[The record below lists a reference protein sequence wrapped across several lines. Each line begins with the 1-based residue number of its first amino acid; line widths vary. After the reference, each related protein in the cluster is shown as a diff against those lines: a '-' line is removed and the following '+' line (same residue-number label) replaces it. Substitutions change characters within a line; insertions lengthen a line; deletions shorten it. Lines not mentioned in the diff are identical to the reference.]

1 MGTWFSDKYA
11 EGTVG
16 HRFYAGCQNVD
27 TVETL
32 AAEHAR
38 ELFGA
43 PYAYAQPHSGI
54 DANLV
59 AFWSILAHRVESP
72 ALEKHQAKNVN
83 ELTEAD
89 WEELRH
95 ELGNQRML
103 GMSLDA
109 GGHLTHGFRPNIS
122 GKMFHQRSYGT
133 DPETGLL
140 DYDRVAA
147 AAREFRPLVLI
158 AGYSAYPRRV
168 DFAKM
173 REIAD
178 EVGATLMVDMAH
190 FAGLV
195 AGKVFTGDENPVPF
209 AHVTTTTTHKSL
221 RGPRGGLVL
230 ATEEYASSVDRGCP
244 MVLGGPLS
252 HVMAAKAVALAEAR
266 QPAFATYAQ
275 NIADNAKSLADGFLS
290 RDAKL
295 VTGGTD
301 NHIVLL
307 DVSSFGLT
315 GRQAES
321 ALLDAGVVT
330 NRNSVPADPNGAWYT
345 SGIRFGTPALT
356 TRGFGAAEFDRVA
369 ELVVDVLRNT
379 TPGHHEGRCAVE
391 GDVHAGRRGGRP
403 HPGCLR
409 RAARQA
415 PAVPRPRAHLT
426 HPHGARRTN
435 GRCALLPGRAPRS
448 VLPGLR
454 RALLRAG
461 VVGADRGLRR
471 DGAGGLHLGGRPRL
485 RRALQ
490 PRRHAGG
497 LPARRDVR
505 ARPAVLLGGPARRRA
520 AGLGRGDDGA
530 ARPRLAGRRGRVDAR
545 RRSASWSCCSASPSC
560 TSCSPS
566 GRRGARSTT
575 CSSGWPAVSSCSPG
589 CWRPPP

>member
-1 MGTWFSDKYA
+1 MTEQDLVETASSAYRAALEVIASVEPRIADATRAELADQRASLKLIASENYASPAVLLTMGTWFSDKYA
-11 EGTVG
+11 EGTIG

-27 TVETL
+27 TVEAL

-43 PYAYAQPHSGI
+43 PYAYVQPHSGI

-59 AFWSILAHRVESP
+59 AFWAILATRVEAP
-72 ALEKHQAKNVN
+72 ALAEHGAKNVN
-83 ELTEAD
+83 DLSEAD
-89 WEELRH
+89 WEVLRKKF
-95 ELGNQRML
+95 GDQRML

-147 AAREFRPLVLI
+147 AAREFKPLILI

-178 EVGATLMVDMAH
+178 DVGATLMVDMAH

-195 AGKVFTGDENPVPF
+195 AGKVFTGDEDPIPH
-209 AHVTTTTTHKSL
+209 AHITTTTTHKSL

-230 ATEEYASSVDRGCP
+230 TGPDYSDAVDRGCP

-252 HVMAAKAVALAEAR
+252 HIMAAKAVALAEAR
-266 QPAFATYAQ
+266 RPEFATYAQ
-275 NIADNAKSLADGFLS
+275 RIADNAKALADGFLS
-290 RDAKL
+290 RGATL

-307 DVSSFGLT
+307 DVSGFGLT

-330 NRNSVPADPNGAWYT
+330 NRNSVPQDPNGAWYT
-345 SGIRFGTPALT
+345 SGIRLGTPALT

-369 ELVVDVLRNT
+369 DLMIDVLKNT
-379 TPGHHEGRCAVE
+379 SPSTTS
-391 GDVHAGRRGGRP
+391 AGAPSKATYTLADGVADRT
-403 HPGCLR
+403 
-409 RAARQA
+409 RAASA
-415 PAVPRPRAHLT
+415 ELLDAHPLY
-426 HPHGARRTN
+426 
-435 GRCALLPGRAPRS
+435 
-448 VLPGLR
+448 PGLT
-454 RALLRAG
+454 LS
-461 VVGADRGLRR
+461 V
-471 DGAGGLHLGGRPRL
+471 
-485 RRALQ
+485 
-490 PRRHAGG
+490 
-497 LPARRDVR
+497 
-505 ARPAVLLGGPARRRA
+505 
-520 AGLGRGDDGA
+520 
-530 ARPRLAGRRGRVDAR
+530 
-545 RRSASWSCCSASPSC
+545 
-560 TSCSPS
+560 
-566 GRRGARSTT
+566 ST
-575 CSSGWPAVSSCSPG
+575 
-589 CWRPPP
+589 

>member
-1 MGTWFSDKYA
+1 MAADSTVTTPAPALGAEYADTASAAYRAALEVIEQVEPRIAAATRKELADQRDSLKLIASENYASPAVLLTMGSWFSDKYA
-11 EGTVG
+11 EGTIG

-27 TVETL
+27 TVESL

-59 AFWSILAHRVESP
+59 AYWAILATRIEGP
-72 ALEKHQAKNVN
+72 GLAELGAKHIND
-83 ELTEAD
+83 LSEAD
-89 WEELRH
+89 WESLRNK
-95 ELGNQRML
+95 LGNQRLM

-140 DYDRVAA
+140 DYAAVAA
-147 AAREFRPLVLI
+147 AAREFKPLVLV

-168 DFAKM
+168 NFAKM

-195 AGKVFTGDENPVPF
+195 AGKVFTGDEDPVPH

-230 ATEEYASSVDRGCP
+230 ATKEYSDAVDKGCP

-266 QPAFATYAQ
+266 QPSFQDYAQ
-275 NIADNAKSLADGFLS
+275 RVADNAKALADGFLK
-290 RDAKL
+290 RGAKL

-307 DVSSFGLT
+307 DVTSFGVT

-321 ALLDAGVVT
+321 ALLDSGVVT
-330 NRNSVPADPNGAWYT
+330 NRNAVPADPNGAWYT

-356 TRGFGAAEFDRVA
+356 TRGFGAADFDRVA
-369 ELVVDVLRNT
+369 ELVVDVLANT
-379 TPGHHEGRCAVE
+379 QPQGSSKAKYTLAEGTAQR
-391 GDVHAGRRGGRP
+391 VHAASGE
-403 HPGCLR
+403 LL
-409 RAARQA
+409 AAN
-415 PAVPRPRAHLT
+415 PLY
-426 HPHGARRTN
+426 
-435 GRCALLPGRAPRS
+435 
-448 VLPGLR
+448 PGL
-454 RALLRAG
+454 
-461 VVGADRGLRR
+461 
-471 DGAGGLHLGGRPRL
+471 
-485 RRALQ
+485 
-490 PRRHAGG
+490 
-497 LPARRDVR
+497 
-505 ARPAVLLGGPARRRA
+505 VL
-520 AGLGRGDDGA
+520 
-530 ARPRLAGRRGRVDAR
+530 
-545 RRSASWSCCSASPSC
+545 
-560 TSCSPS
+560 
-566 GRRGARSTT
+566 
-575 CSSGWPAVSSCSPG
+575 
-589 CWRPPP
+589 